1 VIFLAV
7 AQKLRNSLAGR
18 GVWMRILIIAA
29 VAALLAGCAIQRAQV
44 AQEAQG
50 SMIGMPKERV
60 LACMGPPINRATEG
74 STEVWAYNSSN
85 GMTMTDASY
94 GRFGGSAVSSSRF
107 CNVNIVMTAGQVSA
121 VNYTG
126 PTGGLLTAGEQCAY
140 AVERCAKP
148 Q

>member
-1 VIFLAV
+1 M
-7 AQKLRNSLAGR
+7 
-18 GVWMRILIIAA
+18 MRIYFVVVLASI
-29 VAALLAGCAIQRAQV
+29 LAGCAIQRAQV

-74 STEVWAYNSSN
+74 ATEVWAYNSGN
-85 GMTMTDASY
+85 GFTTTDASY

-107 CNVNIVMTAGQVSA
+107 CNVNIVMSGGQVSA

-140 AVERCAKP
+140 AVERCTKS